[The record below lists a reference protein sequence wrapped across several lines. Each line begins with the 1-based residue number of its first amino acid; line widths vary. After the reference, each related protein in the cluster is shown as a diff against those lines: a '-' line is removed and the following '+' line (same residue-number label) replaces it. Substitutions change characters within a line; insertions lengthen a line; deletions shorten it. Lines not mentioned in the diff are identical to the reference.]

1 MLEED
6 LLDIEKKSFFV
17 EKLRIMAKNV
27 KANSKKEEYKLKN
40 LEFLKE
46 MAQQEGVITH
56 KSGVLFKVLQQGTG
70 QVSPNLRSIVSVH
83 YRGELINGREF
94 DNSWERSCPE
104 ALRLVEV
111 IDGWK
116 IALQEMHV
124 GDRWMVYI
132 PAKYGYGDRASGPI
146 PANSTLIFEI
156 ELFSI
161 A

>member
-1 MLEED
+1 
-6 LLDIEKKSFFV
+6 
-17 EKLRIMAKNV
+17 MAKQAKSNP
-27 KANSKKEEYKLKN
+27 KKEAYKLEN
-40 LEFLKE
+40 EQFLKD

-56 KSGVLFKVLQQGTG
+56 KSGVMYKVLQQGTG
-70 QVSPNLRSIVSVH
+70 QLKPNLRSIVTVH

-94 DNSWERSCPE
+94 DNSWKRDFPE

-116 IALQEMHV
+116 IALQEMCV

-132 PAKYGYGDRASGPI
+132 PAKYGYGTRASGPI
-146 PANSTLIFEI
+146 PGNSTLIFEI
-156 ELFSI
+156 ELIGI